1 MVAWNCFLL
10 FQAEKSQ
17 SLNKKDDQAISWD
30 WENIPCNGSASHGGR
45 PRNTD
50 RIFAVMRRLE
60 SKNVFWL
67 ARYSKCSRSI
77 EQNTDSG

>member
-1 MVAWNCFLL
+1 MNLFFL

-30 WENIPCNGSASHGGR
+30 WENIPGNVSASHAGH
-45 PRNTD
+45 PRKTD

-60 SKNVFWL
+60 SKNVFL
-67 ARYSKCSRSI
+67 ISQI
-77 EQNTDSG
+77 F